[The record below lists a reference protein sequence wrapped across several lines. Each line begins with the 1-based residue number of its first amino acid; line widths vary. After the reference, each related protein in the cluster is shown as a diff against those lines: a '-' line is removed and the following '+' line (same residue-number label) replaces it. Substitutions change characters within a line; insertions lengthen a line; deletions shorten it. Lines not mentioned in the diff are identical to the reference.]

1 MSSRIDPDRTH
12 RIAAELVAQVR
23 RGHREHE
30 HEVWGEL
37 LIELLAGGLY
47 AEQAAAPRFAAALN
61 HELAR
66 MARQKGCGATA
77 WQLCE
82 VRFTAPEEDDA
93 PPPRSVH

>member
-23 RGHREHE
+23 RDHRELE

-37 LIELLAGGLY
+37 LLELLAGGLY
-47 AEQAAAPRFAAALN
+47 AELGAAPAFAAALN
-61 HELAR
+61 HALAR
-66 MARQKGCGATA
+66 MAKQKGCGDTA

-82 VRFTAPEEDDA
+82 VRFTAPEEDGA